1 MTISIPDFSKTHVVV
16 AGDVMLDRYLFGSTG
31 RISPEAPV
39 PVVHVHETDDRP
51 GGAANVAVNLASL
64 GASTRLVGVV
74 GDDAAAV
81 ALETILGRRGIA
93 CDFSRAGDRPTITK
107 TRVQSRGQQLIRLD
121 EENAAAMP
129 GDAVVK
135 TLRKSIDGAGAVV
148 LSDYGKGTLA
158 EVSDLISVCRDNG
171 VPVLVD
177 PKGTDFD
184 KYRGA
189 SLITPNQT
197 EFEAV
202 AGVCATD
209 EELVN
214 RARAMVDDLDLDALL
229 VTRSEKGM
237 LLVEAGAEPLF
248 LSTQA
253 REVYDVTGAGDTV
266 IATLAGALASGENPA
281 SAAALA
287 NIAAGLV
294 VRKIGVAAVTPGEIR
309 VSLHQRGQ
317 GGRGLVDMDELLSMV
332 TESHDRGERV
342 IMTNGCFDV
351 LHAGHVAY
359 LEEAKSLGDRLIVAV
374 NDDDSVRRLKGK
386 LRPINALEDRL
397 LVLAGLAA
405 VDWVVPF
412 SEDTPAALIARVLP
426 DTLVKGGD
434 YKPEEIAGAKDVL
447 QNGGEVR
454 VLSFRDGHSSSRII
468 DKLRD

>member
-1 MTISIPDFSKTHVVV
+1 
-16 AGDVMLDRYLFGSTG
+16 MLDRYLFGSTG

-64 GASTRLVGVV
+64 GVSTHLVGVV
-74 GDDAAAV
+74 GEDAAASD
-81 ALETILGRRGIA
+81 LENILGERGIDCEFA
-93 CDFSRAGDRPTITK
+93 RASDRPTITK

-121 EENAAAMP
+121 QENAVAMP
-129 GDAVVK
+129 GDAVV
-135 TLRKSIDGAGAVV
+135 GALANSVKKVGAVV
-148 LSDYGKGTLA
+148 LSDYGKGALA
-158 EVSDLISVCRDNG
+158 EVRQLITICRDSG

-184 KYRGA
+184 KYSGA
-189 SLITPNQT
+189 SLLTPNQS

-202 AGVCATD
+202 AGVCNSD
-209 EELVN
+209 EELVA
-214 RARAMVDDLDLDALL
+214 RARKMVDELELAALL

-237 LLVEAGAEPLF
+237 LLVEAGAEPVF

-266 IATLAGALASGENPA
+266 IATLAAAVASGQELPA
-281 SAAALA
+281 AAALA
-287 NIAAGLV
+287 NLAAGLV
-294 VRKIGVAAVTPGEIR
+294 VRKIGVATVTPGEI
-309 VSLHQRGQ
+309 SAALHQRGQ
-317 GGRGLVDMDELLSMV
+317 GGRGLVNVDELLALV
-332 TESHDRGERV
+332 AESHDRNERV

-359 LEEAKSLGDRLIVAV
+359 LEEAKSLGDRLVVAV
-374 NDDDSVRRLKGK
+374 NDDDSVRRLKGES
-386 LRPINALEDRL
+386 RPINALEDRL

-412 SEDTPAALIARVLP
+412 SEDTPASLISQVLP
-426 DTLVKGGD
+426 DILVKGGD
-434 YKPEEIAGAKDVL
+434 YKPDEIAGAKDVL

-468 DKLRD
+468 EQMRD